1 MIADALSEKRTQFAI
16 ARTMA
21 MDNTGP
27 HNIQMDKW
35 IECAP
40 FEQLLKMEIVEAS
53 DGRAML
59 RMPFVSDFAQG
70 AGLMHGGA
78 LVSLADTAMIVAIKS
93 LVAPGTLFATTEI
106 QCKFIS
112 HVRQGIVT
120 AKAKV
125 LKPMGSVLY
134 GSATIFDDRERPV
147 LDFTSAFRMTN
158 KNIQPKDHGE
168 LGRMPQWSD

>member
-1 MIADALSEKRTQFAI
+1 MNT
-16 ARTMA
+16 
-21 MDNTGP
+21 TGP

-35 IECAP
+35 IDCAP
-40 FEQLLKMEIVEAS
+40 FEQLLKMEIIDAS

-59 RMPFVSDFAQG
+59 RMPFFSEFAQS

-78 LVSLADTAMIVAIKS
+78 LVSLADTAMIMAIKS
-93 LVAPGTLFATTEI
+93 LVTPGTRFSTTEI

-112 HVRQGIVT
+112 PVRQGIVT

-125 LKPMGSVLY
+125 LKPVGSVLY

-147 LDFTSAFRMTN
+147 LDFTSVFRMTN
-158 KNIQPKDHGE
+158 NNTQAKDHG
-168 LGRMPQWSD
+168 G

>member
-1 MIADALSEKRTQFAI
+1 MN
-16 ARTMA
+16 
-21 MDNTGP
+21 NTGP

-40 FEQLLKMEIVEAS
+40 FERLLRIEIVDAA
-53 DGRAML
+53 DGRAIL
-59 RMPFVSDFAQG
+59 RMPFLSELAQG

-78 LVSLADTAMIVAIKS
+78 LVSLADTAMTMAIKS
-93 LVAPGTLFATTEI
+93 LVTPGTQFVTSEI

-112 HVRQGIVT
+112 PVRQGIVT

-125 LKPMGSVLY
+125 LKPIGSVLY

-147 LDFTSAFRMTN
+147 LDLTSVFRVN
-158 KNIQPKDHGE
+158 APPKAVA
-168 LGRMPQWSD
+168 